1 MASRFYKICLL
12 LVCTLCT
19 YHISAQVK
27 KPTLMIFPSDN
38 WCIQRYFYKEINNQG
53 NIIKSPDYKKAFQE
67 DQEIGQ
73 VISKI
78 GSLMIEKGF
87 PLKDA
92 ENEMKNLERQSAID
106 QATSNGA
113 GNNEINVSMLDRIL
127 SVSKSDVLIQIWWQ
141 INKNPVGN
149 KEAKFT
155 LEAIDSYSNK
165 RIAASTGVKEFS
177 PLQSTPELLALSI
190 QNNIELFSNQLQDH
204 FNNLFENGREVKL
217 QIKVFKDW
225 GKNLDTDFQNK
236 ALNEIIEEWLQT
248 NTVKSK
254 YNVAISTENLMNLEE
269 VRIPVLDSKNRGVDA
284 RSFIRNLQNFLKEA
298 PYSIPSKIIST
309 GVGEAT
315 LILGDK

>member
-1 MASRFYKICLL
+1 MASRFYKICLFIMCIL
-12 LVCTLCT
+12 IAYNT
-19 YHISAQVK
+19 SAQAK

-53 NIIKSPDYKKAFQE
+53 NIIKTPDYKKAFQE

-92 ENEMKNLERQSAID
+92 ENELKNLERQNAID
-106 QATSNGA
+106 QATSNGV
-113 GNNEINVSMLDRIL
+113 GNNELNISILDRIL

-141 INKNPVGN
+141 INKNSIGN

-155 LEAIDSYSNK
+155 LEALDSYTNK
-165 RIAASTGVKEFS
+165 RIAASTGIKEFS
-177 PLQSTPELLALSI
+177 ALQSTPELLALSI
-190 QNNIELFSNQLQDH
+190 ENNIELFTNQIQDH
-204 FNNLFENGREVKL
+204 FNNLLENGREVKL

-236 ALNEIIEEWLQT
+236 ALNEIIEEWLQA

-254 YNVAISTENLMNLEE
+254 FNIATYTDNLMNLEE
-269 VRIPVLDSKNRGVDA
+269 VKIPVLDNKSKGVDA

-309 GVGEAT
+309 GIGDAT
-315 LILGDK
+315 IILGDK

>member
-1 MASRFYKICLL
+1 
-12 LVCTLCT
+12 
-19 YHISAQVK
+19 
-27 KPTLMIFPSDN
+27 
-38 WCIQRYFYKEINNQG
+38 
-53 NIIKSPDYKKAFQE
+53 
-67 DQEIGQ
+67 
-73 VISKI
+73 
-78 GSLMIEKGF
+78 MIEKGF

-113 GNNEINVSMLDRIL
+113 GNNELNVSMLDRIL

-254 YNVAISTENLMNLEE
+254 YNVATSTENLMNLEE
-269 VRIPVLDSKNRGVDA
+269 VKIPVLDSKNRGVDA

>member
-1 MASRFYKICLL
+1 
-12 LVCTLCT
+12 
-19 YHISAQVK
+19 
-27 KPTLMIFPSDN
+27 
-38 WCIQRYFYKEINNQG
+38 
-53 NIIKSPDYKKAFQE
+53 
-67 DQEIGQ
+67 
-73 VISKI
+73 
-78 GSLMIEKGF
+78 MIEKGF

-92 ENEMKNLERQSAID
+92 ENEMKNLVLYKARPNYWRCLFKI
-106 QATSNGA
+106 TSNYF
-113 GNNEINVSMLDRIL
+113 
-127 SVSKSDVLIQIWWQ
+127 Q
-141 INKNPVGN
+141 INYK
-149 KEAKFT
+149 
-155 LEAIDSYSNK
+155 I
-165 RIAASTGVKEFS
+165 
-177 PLQSTPELLALSI
+177 
-190 QNNIELFSNQLQDH
+190 H

-254 YNVAISTENLMNLEE
+254 YNVATSTENLMNLEE
-269 VRIPVLDSKNRGVDA
+269 VKIPVLDSKNRGVDA